1 VSPVSADA
9 RERFRAR
16 FDAYCLRHP
25 GEVTPEMLRLWEGWM
40 GSAWDVAVKANA
52 EADYL
57 EEEPLRERRRLAA
70 KHLTGDGIEIGALH
84 NPLPVPD
91 GARVH
96 YVDNHDTGALQ
107 LLYYEV
113 SSFKF
118 VDVEIVDDGER
129 LASIADGSYD
139 FVISNHFLEHCQ
151 DPVGALASHVRVLKR
166 GGVLYCAVPDCRRTF
181 DSVRERTTFEHVWR
195 DHVEGPARSRR
206 EHYQDFSSRVNGRS
220 GEEHEAWWRMLDALD
235 FSIHFHVWTP
245 WDVLELV
252 TETRK
257 RLGLSLDLREFV
269 AHGNECV
276 VILEKR

>member
-1 VSPVSADA
+1 
-9 RERFRAR
+9 
-16 FDAYCLRHP
+16 
-25 GEVTPEMLRLWEGWM
+25 
-40 GSAWDVAVKANA
+40 
-52 EADYL
+52 
-57 EEEPLRERRRLAA
+57 
-70 KHLTGDGIEIGALH
+70 
-84 NPLPVPD
+84 
-91 GARVH
+91 VH

-129 LASIADGSYD
+129 LTTIPDRSYD

-151 DPVGALASHVRVLKR
+151 DPVGALASHVRVLKP

-181 DSVRERTTFEHVWR
+181 DSVRERTTFEHVWL
-195 DHVEGPARSRR
+195 DHKEGPARSRR

-220 GEEHEAWWRMLDALD
+220 GAEHEAWWRMLDALD

-257 RLGLSLDLREFV
+257 RLALPLDLREFV

-276 VILEKR
+276 VILEKG